1 VLELFRRAF
10 PWLKR
15 QWRPLLVGLL
25 LLLPAI
31 AIELYVPMLW
41 RRGIDGARTGSLDT
55 HAILVLTGQVLLLA
69 GAKSVLDY
77 SVRFKVVGAS
87 RDFER
92 DLRHSLFQK
101 LQTLPVAFFG
111 ASTVG
116 DLVSR
121 MTQDIEAIRMAVG
134 PGVMY
139 VVRAAATG
147 TAAATIM
154 VAFDPLLTAWIALPL
169 AVLGVVALMLA
180 PRLGRATD
188 AVQAG
193 IGRISAAATESFGGI
208 RVLKLFSREELQL
221 KRMEQLGLHYYATQM
236 RFARARGG
244 MVGLL
249 ALGKDAAQFVILLVG
264 GIHIVKGRTTL
275 GEFVAYR
282 EWITLCFWPL
292 IMFGWIL
299 SMVQRAAAGMKR
311 VDAIFATPPA
321 IASPP
326 APRVAPGALAADVPL
341 DLEWEEV
348 TLDLAG
354 RRQLDRV
361 SLKVP
366 AGTTLGITG
375 RTGSGKSL
383 LVQLLP
389 RLLDPDSGRVKVG
402 GIDVREWDLDE
413 LRRRVGFVPQETF
426 LFSDLLREN
435 LRFARPDA
443 DDATIHAALESADL
457 ARDLESLPH
466 GLETRVGERGVTL
479 SGGQRQRATLARTLL
494 ADPPVVVLDDCLSAV
509 DAQTEARILESL
521 ERALRGRTAVV
532 VSHRVAA
539 LRDLDRIAVIAE
551 GRIVELGT
559 HAELVAHGGAYARL
573 DRDQRLLAELETL

>member
-1 VLELFRRAF
+1 MLELFRNAY
-10 PWLKR
+10 PWFRR
-15 QWRPLLVGLL
+15 QWRPLIAGLL

-31 AIELYVPMLW
+31 AIEIYVPMLW
-41 RRGIDGARTGSLDT
+41 RRGIDGARAGSLDT
-55 HAILVLTGQVLLLA
+55 RAIVVLAVEVLLLA

-77 SVRFKVVGAS
+77 FVRFKVVSAS

-92 DLRHSLFQK
+92 DLRHSLFEK
-101 LQTLPVAFFG
+101 LQTLPASFFG

-121 MTQDIEAIRMAVG
+121 MTQDVEAIRMALG

-139 VVRAAATG
+139 ILRAAVTG

-154 VAFDPLLTAWIALPL
+154 IVFDPLLTAWIALPL
-169 AVLGVVALMLA
+169 AVLGAVALLLA

-208 RVLKLFSREELQL
+208 RVLKLFAREDLQL
-221 KRMEQLGLHYYATQM
+221 KRMEQLGLNYYATQM

-299 SMVQRAAAGMKR
+299 SMVQRASAGMKR
-311 VDAIFATPPA
+311 VDAILKTPPK
-321 IASPP
+321 IASPTS
-326 APRVAPGALAADVPL
+326 PRVASGPL

-348 TLDLAG
+348 TLELAG

-361 SLKVP
+361 SLRVP

-375 RTGSGKSL
+375 RTGAGKSL

-389 RLLDPDSGRVKVG
+389 RLLDPDSGSVKVG
-402 GIDVREWDLDE
+402 GIDVRDWDLDE

-443 DDATIHAALESADL
+443 GDDAILASLRSADL
-457 ARDLESLPH
+457 ERDLAGLPH

-494 ADPPVVVLDDCLSAV
+494 ADPPVIVLDDCLSAV
-509 DAQTEARILESL
+509 DAQTEARILEAL
-521 ERALRGRTAVV
+521 ERALKGRTAVV

-539 LRDLDRIAVIAE
+539 LRDLDRIAVLSE
-551 GRIVELGT
+551 GRVIELGS
-559 HAELVAHGGAYARL
+559 HVELVAHGGAYARL